1 MVSKLARGRVS
12 KFLLVSSN
20 RMLVVKVTIIKLR
33 FFLMDLLFTLRI
45 ARLNPPQ
52 VFYRF
57 SFLGLSYRCVF
68 YFPLLYIDM
77 IYLC

>member
-1 MVSKLARGRVS
+1 MVSELARGCVS
-12 KFLLVSSN
+12 KTLIV
-20 RMLVVKVTIIKLR
+20 KLR
-33 FFLMDLLFTLRI
+33 FFLVDLLFTLRI

-57 SFLGLSYRCVF
+57 GFFGLSYRCVL

-77 IYLC
+77 IYLCEPRFVNLTK

>member
-1 MVSKLARGRVS
+1 MVSELARGRVS
-12 KFLLVSSN
+12 KFLLV
-20 RMLVVKVTIIKLR
+20 
-33 FFLMDLLFTLRI
+33 DLLFTLRI

-52 VFYRF
+52 VFYWF
-57 SFLGLSYRCVF
+57 DFPGLSYSCVF